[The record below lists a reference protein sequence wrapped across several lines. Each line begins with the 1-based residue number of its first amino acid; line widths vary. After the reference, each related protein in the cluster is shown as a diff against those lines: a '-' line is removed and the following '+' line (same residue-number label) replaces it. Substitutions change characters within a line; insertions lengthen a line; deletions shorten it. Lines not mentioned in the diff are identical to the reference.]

1 MIFRPDLILIDGT
14 SYIYRAF
21 HALPPLT
28 TKEGKPTGATRGF
41 ASMIR
46 KLIST
51 YPGVPMVMVFDAKGP
66 NFRNDYYEPYKKNR
80 PPMPNELRVQID
92 DIKKLSEL
100 FCFSIEEV
108 VGVEADDVIATL
120 AEKFGK
126 DKKILISS
134 PDKDL
139 TQLVTNNIIQHNS
152 MSNEFFNEEYVL
164 EKFGVSPNQISE
176 LLALVGD
183 KADNIPGITKVGNKT
198 AAKWLNQHGSLD
210 NLLKH
215 ADEITG
221 VVGEN
226 LRNEK
231 DFLKR
236 NLFLVSLKKDLSFD
250 LQIDE
255 IKVPE
260 QSNKGL
266 QDFFKELEFN
276 AFVTEEQ
283 AEKKVVEY
291 RTLKSIDDLSMIE
304 NLIHESK
311 CFAFDTETTS
321 IDSLEAELVGVS
333 FSFEANSGYYLPIAH
348 QEKTAISRDEAL
360 RWLKQ
365 IIEASQDKVIGQ
377 NLKYDLQVLRNHQ
390 IHIKKF
396 YADTML
402 MSYSIN
408 STASRHN
415 LDALAEYYLNIKTIK
430 FEDVMGKGKNKLKNF
445 SEVPIKEATNYAAED
460 ADITLQLYR
469 TFETKIDD
477 KTTKM
482 LQEIEYPM
490 IFVLMEMEAT
500 GALIDIKHL
509 NSLSNN
515 FGSKLINLVQKIH
528 KHSGAV
534 FNIDSPK
541 QLSEVLFDKMGIE
554 AKGLKKTSSGYYST
568 SEAVLQKLADENEII
583 KDILE
588 YRTLAKLKS
597 TYTDKLSEICD
608 LGSRVHTSY
617 HQAVTSTGRLSSSDP
632 NLQNIPIRTKDGI
645 VIREA
650 FIAPQGKKLL
660 AIDYSQIELRLMAHY
675 SNDEI
680 MVKSFNNNEDIHK
693 RTASEIFGV
702 NIQDVDDDMRRK
714 AKTINFGLLYGMS
727 AFGLSNQLSVTRAEA
742 DIFLE
747 SYFDRYSGVSAF
759 MKNIVEDAKGKK
771 YVETLHGRKIHVPNI
786 ESSNYLMRQAS
797 ERAAINGPLQG
808 SAADI
813 IKIAM
818 IKIAE
823 WIQGNDQEIK
833 MILQVHDELI
843 FEVPDS
849 YGEENIEPIIKLME
863 QSTEINVPLKA
874 EYGFGSNWREAH

>member
-250 LQIDE
+250 LQIDD

-283 AEKKVVEY
+283 VEKKVVEY

-304 NLIHESK
+304 KLIHESK

-390 IHIKKF
+390 INIKRF

-528 KHSGAV
+528 KHSGVV

-568 SEAVLQKLADENEII
+568 SESVLQKLADENEII

-702 NIQDVDDDMRRK
+702 DIQDVDDDMRRK

-823 WIQGNDQEIK
+823 WIEGNDQEIK

>member
-1 MIFRPDLILIDGT
+1 M
-14 SYIYRAF
+14 
-21 HALPPLT
+21 
-28 TKEGKPTGATRGF
+28 
-41 ASMIR
+41 
-46 KLIST
+46 
-51 YPGVPMVMVFDAKGP
+51 
-66 NFRNDYYEPYKKNR
+66 
-80 PPMPNELRVQID
+80 
-92 DIKKLSEL
+92 
-100 FCFSIEEV
+100 
-108 VGVEADDVIATL
+108 
-120 AEKFGK
+120 
-126 DKKILISS
+126 
-134 PDKDL
+134 
-139 TQLVTNNIIQHNS
+139 
-152 MSNEFFNEEYVL
+152 
-164 EKFGVSPNQISE
+164 
-176 LLALVGD
+176 
-183 KADNIPGITKVGNKT
+183 
-198 AAKWLNQHGSLD
+198 
-210 NLLKH
+210 
-215 ADEITG
+215 
-221 VVGEN
+221 
-226 LRNEK
+226 
-231 DFLKR
+231 
-236 NLFLVSLKKDLSFD
+236 
-250 LQIDE
+250 
-255 IKVPE
+255 
-260 QSNKGL
+260 
-266 QDFFKELEFN
+266 
-276 AFVTEEQ
+276 
-283 AEKKVVEY
+283 
-291 RTLKSIDDLSMIE
+291 
-304 NLIHESK
+304 
-311 CFAFDTETTS
+311 
-321 IDSLEAELVGVS
+321 
-333 FSFEANSGYYLPIAH
+333 PIAH
-348 QEKTAISRDEAL
+348 QEKTAISRNEAL

-390 IHIKKF
+390 INIKRF

-528 KHSGAV
+528 KHSGVV

-702 NIQDVDDDMRRK
+702 DIQDVDDDMRRK

>member
-250 LQIDE
+250 LQIDD

-276 AFVTEEQ
+276 AFVTEEEV
-283 AEKKVVEY
+283 EKKVVEY
-291 RTLKSIDDLSMIE
+291 KTLKSIDDLSMIE

-321 IDSLEAELVGVS
+321 IDSLEAQLVGVS

-365 IIEASQDKVIGQ
+365 IIEANQDKVIGQ

-390 IHIKKF
+390 INIKKF

-528 KHSGAV
+528 KHSGVV

-702 NIQDVDDDMRRK
+702 DIQDVDDDMRRK